1 MTINVKPFLFGNDF
15 RQRPPEPKPDT
26 RHEEAIAEA
35 EARGYMRG
43 LAEGRQHVETEAE
56 LRVAAALESLATGI
70 GAIMASLD
78 SRHSETESLA
88 IEFAL
93 ALARKLAGD
102 ALAREPLAAIEAAAH
117 QCLQHLRGVPHL
129 VARVEPSLVERVDE
143 LLRRLARERGFDGKI
158 VTLGDPDIPAGDVRL
173 EWADGGVARDR
184 SRIEAAAAEM
194 LGRALHRPL

>member
-1 MTINVKPFLFGNDF
+1 LTINVKPFLFGNDF

-70 GAIMASLD
+70 GAVIASLD
-78 SRHSETESLA
+78 SHHSETESLA

-93 ALARKLAGD
+93 SLARKLAGD
-102 ALAREPLAAIEAAAH
+102 ALAREPLAAIEAAAL

-194 LGRALHRPL
+194 LGRALHRPF